1 MNRYAALGCL
11 GLGLMMSPLLGAIG
25 NTAVP
30 ANPKIGVINIED
42 TLSSTPAGKR
52 ANEAF
57 EKTRKTKQ
65 GLLDRQQEDLKK
77 ADADLVKQKAV
88 LKPEVF
94 DAKRQELE
102 KKFVDLQQ
110 TYVKLERELAQDR
123 TKLIQ
128 DLLKQ
133 AEPKIA
139 AIAKAEGVSL
149 ILDQSATA
157 WADPAVDLTQKSNAE
172 MKCDCR
178 AVTRGK
184 PAHMAPDVAMK
195 RPDPRPVAASLSVPC

>member
-11 GLGLMMSPLLGAIG
+11 GLGLMVSPLLGGIG
-25 NTAVP
+25 SLAVGAPP
-30 ANPKIGVINIED
+30 ANAKIGVVNIED
-42 TLSSTPAGKR
+42 TLSKTQAGKR
-52 ANEAF
+52 ASEAF
-57 EKTRKTKQ
+57 EKTRKGKQ
-65 GLLDRQQEDLKK
+65 ATLDKQQEELKK
-77 ADADLVKQKAV
+77 ADADLQKQKAV

-94 DAKRQELE
+94 DSKRQELE

-139 AIAKAEGVSL
+139 ALAKAEGVSL
-149 ILDQSATA
+149 ILDQSATV
-157 WADPAVDLTQKSNAE
+157 WADPSVDLTQKLNAE
-172 MKCDCR
+172 MK
-178 AVTRGK
+178 
-184 PAHMAPDVAMK
+184 
-195 RPDPRPVAASLSVPC
+195 